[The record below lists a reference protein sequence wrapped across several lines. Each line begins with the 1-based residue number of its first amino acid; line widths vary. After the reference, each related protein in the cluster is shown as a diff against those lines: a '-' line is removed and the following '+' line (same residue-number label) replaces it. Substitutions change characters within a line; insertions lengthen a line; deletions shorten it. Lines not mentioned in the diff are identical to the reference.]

1 MLNMDL
7 KEKIRISDDYVVV
20 SVNPKIYSLPTIYS
34 AAYVF
39 LDRAYIILDGDP
51 EKEILVNLK
60 PKNDYDLEK
69 LGMEFYNELLS
80 YANYSN
86 RVKENNEIIRTIIQR
101 ALFSTD
107 ISLLDEVEQK
117 EVEELLK
124 ELEDENESN
133 KE

>member
-1 MLNMDL
+1 MENI
-7 KEKIRISDDYVVV
+7 KISSDHVVV

-60 PKNDYDLEK
+60 PKKECNLEK
-69 LGMEFYNELLS
+69 LGLEFLNELIS

-86 RVKENNEIIRTIIQR
+86 NVKENNEIVKMIIQR
-101 ALFSTD
+101 ALFSAD
-107 ISLLDEVEQK
+107 KNLIDK
-117 EVEELLK
+117 IEEEEIEKLLK
-124 ELEDENESN
+124 DLEMEEKEENNANE
-133 KE
+133 KK